1 MCCFSSKTWL
11 AIGCDPNWK
20 ALRHPAISRVMLQ
33 LADSGPG
40 FPEGYCNNTS
50 WELHKSTKA
59 TGVGMGIDRS
69 TLLGGAKITIEQPHS
84 HG

>member
-1 MCCFSSKTWL
+1 
-11 AIGCDPNWK
+11 
-20 ALRHPAISRVMLQ
+20 MLQ